1 MIGCLVICALLL
13 AIVIRIIRVGTLV
26 HDRQGSIIC
35 AGVFGMFTSQIII
48 NLGMCLALLPVI
60 GVTLPFF
67 SAGGTS
73 LICLY
78 LGVGLVL
85 SVYKNRNKRQLYL
98 RDV

>member
-1 MIGCLVICALLL
+1 DKTGM
-13 AIVIRIIRVGTLV
+13 
-26 HDRQGSIIC
+26 IIC
-35 AGVFGMFTSQIII
+35 TGMFAMVAAQSVI
-48 NLGMCLALLPVI
+48 NLGMCLSVLPVI

-85 SVYKNRNKRQLYL
+85 SVYAHRHKRTVYL
-98 RDV
+98 NI